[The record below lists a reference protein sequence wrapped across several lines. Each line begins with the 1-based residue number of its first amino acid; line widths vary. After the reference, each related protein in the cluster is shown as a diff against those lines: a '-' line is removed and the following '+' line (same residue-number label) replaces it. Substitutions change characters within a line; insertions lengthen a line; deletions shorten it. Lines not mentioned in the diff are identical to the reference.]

1 MKLKDILS
9 FIKIEHTLFSLPF
22 ILIGY
27 IIAIE
32 QFPDTNSNILWI
44 FFAAIGARGLAM
56 TLNRI
61 IDKDIDASN
70 PRTKNRHL
78 ISGSISIKGAWILS
92 IIFFLILII
101 GAGMLNKVAL
111 MMSWLP
117 VLVFFI
123 YPYTKRFTWLCHLW
137 LGTCL
142 ALAPAGAW
150 LAVAADMHG
159 WSAIT
164 GISEGYA
171 GLLWFPKI
179 FFISIGVML
188 WITVFDINY
197 AKMDIK
203 NDKKNGIYSFPARF
217 SEKVTTR
224 TSVQLTLLWFA
235 CFAIADPINEI
246 WFIATA
252 GIMALVNIYVIL
264 SQEKFDD
271 FQNVL
276 FRVSMSTGWLLLIS
290 LILGSFKLIS

>member
-32 QFPDTNSNILWI
+32 QFPNTNSNILWI

-92 IIFFLILII
+92 VMFFLILII
-101 GAGMLNKVAL
+101 GSGMLNKVAL

-150 LAVAADMHG
+150 LAVAADVHG

-164 GISEGYA
+164 GIGEGYT

-179 FFISIGVML
+179 FFISVGVML

-197 AKMDIK
+197 AKMDII

-217 SEKVTTR
+217 NEKVTTR

-235 CFAIADPINEI
+235 CFAIADPIDEI
-246 WFIATA
+246 WFIETA

-276 FRVSMSTGWLLLIS
+276 FSVSMSTGWLLFIS
-290 LILGSFKLIS
+290 LILGSLKLIS